1 MKIKDISNFQDFEG
15 FYLIKNTCVRTAKSG
30 QDYLILTF
38 QDSSGE
44 ISGNIWNV
52 NKFQKDEYRA
62 GVIVYVS
69 GTRKDFNGIPQISI
83 QSIRLA
89 KHDDDR
95 LDPKEFRKPSPV
107 DADEIRH
114 EIENSF
120 LSRIDNQVL
129 KSIVEHLL
137 DKYSEKFYSY
147 PAAKSLHHNFES
159 GLAFHTVTML
169 KVASTLSEI
178 YTNLN
183 TDLLFSAVIL
193 HDLGKVIE
201 LSGIDATE
209 YTIKGSLIGH
219 IVLIDEE
226 ISKAIIELGL
236 DGGSEEIMLLRHMI
250 LSHHGKLEFGSPAV
264 PKLIEAE
271 MLHQIDGIDARMMMI
286 STALNATEPG
296 EMSQKV
302 FGLENRVFYKPKM

>member
-1 MKIKDISNFQDFEG
+1 MKIKDIDNFQDFEG

-83 QSIRLA
+83 QSIRPA
-89 KHDDDR
+89 KHDES

-147 PAAKSLHHNFES
+147 PSRK
-159 GLAFHTVTML
+159 
-169 KVASTLSEI
+169 
-178 YTNLN
+178 Y
-183 TDLLFSAVIL
+183 
-193 HDLGKVIE
+193 
-201 LSGIDATE
+201 
-209 YTIKGSLIGH
+209 
-219 IVLIDEE
+219 
-226 ISKAIIELGL
+226 
-236 DGGSEEIMLLRHMI
+236 
-250 LSHHGKLEFGSPAV
+250 LSHLK
-264 PKLIEAE
+264 
-271 MLHQIDGIDARMMMI
+271 
-286 STALNATEPG
+286 
-296 EMSQKV
+296 SQYHRNGRDK
-302 FGLENRVFYKPKM
+302 EI